1 MSVHAV
7 VAVRGGPLAKTR
19 CADVLNEEQRK
30 ALVMTMIEDMIAA
43 LARVDA
49 IDHIYVV
56 TPTTAIVER
65 VRGLGATPLVEHKSY
80 GLNAAFELARFQIS
94 GRDPNGQLMLFPG
107 DLPLLDP
114 AEMDE
119 LITSFQ
125 PDELVFVATDDGG
138 TGALLL
144 PAHAQFK
151 FCFGPNSAARHRE
164 AASIAG
170 LKPIAYTA
178 PSLAFDVDTW
188 EDIKGLC
195 RQTGNSRTTQY
206 LRGLQLAEECT
217 MR

>member
-19 CADVLNEEQRK
+19 CAAVLNEEQRET
-30 ALVMTMIEDMIAA
+30 LVLTMIEDMLAA

-56 TPTTAIVER
+56 TPTTAIAER
-65 VRGLGATPLVEHKSY
+65 VRELGATPLVEPKSY
-80 GLNAAFELARFQIS
+80 GLNAAFELARYRIS
-94 GRDPNGQLMLFPG
+94 DRDPDGQLMLFPG

-144 PAHAQFK
+144 PVQAQFK

-164 AASIAG
+164 AATIAG
-170 LKPIAYTA
+170 LKPIAFTA
-178 PSLAFDVDTW
+178 PSLAFDIDTW
-188 EDIKGLC
+188 EDIKDLC
-195 RQTGNSRTTQY
+195 RQRGDSQTAQY
-206 LRGLQLAEECT
+206 LRSLQMAEECT
-217 MR
+217 M